1 MLLLELLKS
10 KANIKISQKSSDW
23 HGESWCQVTSRTLDF
38 SLCFSSRLP
47 VQSLNRELQKAHQW
61 KPRWLLSTESIWV
74 LRIFEKCSNVCQSSF
89 RGGYK
94 SRLTTSQL
102 CRWILWCF
110 IYLSIYLFKLENFN
124 AFFPTCPTDANSP
137 LWHTEELK
145 CLTAAQERQREIMW

>member
-10 KANIKISQKSSDW
+10 KANIKISQKAVIGTGKVDVRWLPGLWIFPCVFSP
-23 HGESWCQVTSRTLDF
+23 DF
-38 SLCFSSRLP
+38 LFRVWTGSFRRHSNENLGDFW
-47 VQSLNRELQKAHQW
+47 VQSLFGCREYLK
-61 KPRWLLSTESIWV
+61 
-74 LRIFEKCSNVCQSSF
+74 NVPMF
-89 RGGYK
+89 VIAAFGEVTKVGWP
-94 SRLTTSQL
+94 QL

-137 LWHTEELK
+137 LWHTEILK